1 MVEMLRKMGVVTGRK
16 ESKQEE
22 LASVKPIMERSRGK
36 NLVRVEVREEE
47 ISRNLSKLEHCLVG
61 CWNPSLARGEDLE
74 KLGILMAKAWGLK
87 GKLVLARMEKGKVLL
102 EFESLVEAKRV
113 LSSGKR
119 SLGGIQLCLESW
131 SPKTGCLDE
140 GLPISLWD
148 LIILRRVGKS
158 KLEELQWARIL
169 VKTNGEEL
177 PNVLEIW
184 IEEVC
189 YSLFLWWEIRPSLR
203 KASFDNRGK
212 ACCSRGE
219 VGGDAIA
226 RVGPRVVEE
235 EEDAR
240 LERAFHI
247 SLAVVPKDFK
257 LAGGLSLLG
266 PLADLKSKG
275 PAMVEAGPSSSKD
288 EWWASEE
295 ENTLSLGLDVLEGFK
310 PSPSRIHLEDE
321 PNLIRPILWHSAAL
335 ESWSNSNRVS

>member
-22 LASVKPIMERSRGK
+22 LAPVKPILERSYAEVVKMPRSKGK
-36 NLVRVEVREEE
+36 NLVMVEVREEE

-61 CWNPSLARGEDLE
+61 CWNPSSARGEDLE

-87 GKLVLARMEKGKVLL
+87 GKLGLARMEKGKVLL

-119 SLGGIQLCLESW
+119 SLEGIQSCLESW

-140 GLPISLWD
+140 GEKRSEAWVKIVGLPISLWD
-148 LIILRRVGKS
+148 PIILRRVGKECGGFLALDPQTE

-203 KASFDNRGK
+203 KASFDSRGK

-219 VGGDAIA
+219 VGGDSIA
-226 RVGPRVVEE
+226 RVGPHMVEE
-235 EEDAR
+235 EEDTR
-240 LERAFHI
+240 LE
-247 SLAVVPKDFK
+247 
-257 LAGGLSLLG
+257 
-266 PLADLKSKG
+266 
-275 PAMVEAGPSSSKD
+275 
-288 EWWASEE
+288 
-295 ENTLSLGLDVLEGFK
+295 VLQ
-310 PSPSRIHLEDE
+310 
-321 PNLIRPILWHSAAL
+321 
-335 ESWSNSNRVS
+335 